1 MTSLLKMEVLFS
13 YANYLDHQYSFN
25 TPYFT
30 YKYITYAWSNHIFR
44 LILLHLHS
52 WTQCVGK
59 QQFFWKRP
67 KTSRYCVNSCTN
79 NILSD
84 SYSRSYILIFYSI
97 YIFYRECFV
106 LDVILTRTN
115 WSRHKRIS
123 SLRMSKSVFSWFMGT
138 VQVSLIGTRLLG
150 PQFYSSKV

>member
-30 YKYITYAWSNHIFR
+30 YKYITYAWSKSHFQTYPATSTLLDPMCGKATILLEAAKNFKVLPKFMFKQYSFR
-44 LILLHLHS
+44 LILQILHTH
-52 WTQCVGK
+52 
-59 QQFFWKRP
+59 
-67 KTSRYCVNSCTN
+67 
-79 NILSD
+79 IL
-84 SYSRSYILIFYSI
+84 

-123 SLRMSKSVFSWFMGT
+123 SLRMSKSVLSWFVGT
-138 VQVSLIGTRLLG
+138 VQVSLIGTQLLG
-150 PQFYSSKV
+150 PHRYFIYWY